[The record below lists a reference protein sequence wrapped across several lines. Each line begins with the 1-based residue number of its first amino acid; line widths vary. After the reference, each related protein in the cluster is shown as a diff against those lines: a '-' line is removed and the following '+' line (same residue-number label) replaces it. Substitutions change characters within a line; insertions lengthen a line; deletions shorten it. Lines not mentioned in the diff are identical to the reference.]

1 MGNIFISVRK
11 TDIFII
17 IQHYGRKGK
26 NSAPKKMKRETQK
39 SLETDKVALKK
50 MFFLQNPRIKL
61 KQT

>member
-1 MGNIFISVRK
+1 MGNIFISVCK

-17 IQHYGRKGK
+17 IQHYGRERK
-26 NSAPKKMKRETQK
+26 NLAPKKMKRETYK

-50 MFFLQNPRIKL
+50 LFFLQNPRIKL